1 MYVFRRTVVGFAA
14 LIGCTGEIG
23 PPPLYSSIERGP
35 PGGDPGA
42 MTHGGAAGGKAGA
55 GGSAGAGTGGG
66 GAPAA
71 CAVPA
76 TRIWKL
82 TPTQYTRTV
91 QDLLKTTL
99 VPTADLRGSLS
110 SPDGFSNKAD
120 VEQMSEPHTGELRRL
135 AELMAREAIGKK
147 AELSPCLGVA
157 PLADACVRA
166 FIADFGGRAFRRP
179 LETGAY
185 DEAGAYL
192 AFFNSTAATPT
203 PSSCPRTR
211 FRAPP
216 TQELGASPPNESD
229 ETGTLFF
236 TRVGQPDAQTAVG
249 PAARVAAAPR

>member
-1 MYVFRRTVVGFAA
+1 
-14 LIGCTGEIG
+14 
-23 PPPLYSSIERGP
+23 
-35 PGGDPGA
+35 

-192 AFFNSTAATPT
+192 AFFKDRQTARGSDIALRLLIESFLLS
-203 PSSCPRTR
+203 PSFLFRT
-211 FRAPP
+211 
-216 TQELGASPPNESD
+216 ELGLDTARPAGSPE
-229 ETGTLFF
+229 
-236 TRVGQPDAQTAVG
+236 R
-249 PAARVAAAPR
+249 RR